1 MRTAIGHAIRAGE
14 LLIEAKE
21 LVPHGAWQR
30 WLSEHF
36 RGSERT
42 AQGYMQLARA
52 PKPATVADSGVRAA
66 LAALAAPRAP
76 DDAEAPAEEDVE
88 VVDAEPVPE
97 PGPSIVD
104 QLREAHGA
112 EEFERATEE
121 LAAEDARQRREVFP
135 RAGVER
141 KTWGRIRRAAHDAEQ
156 ILAGV
161 AFRGVSNWTAA
172 EALDAV
178 AKHFREAAELAA
190 ELAAVLR
197 PR

>member
-121 LAAEDARQRREVFP
+121 LAAEDARQRREFS
-135 RAGVER
+135 RAQASSARPGAGSAGPHTTR
-141 KTWGRIRRAAHDAEQ
+141 SRSSPGSPFAASPTG
-156 ILAGV
+156 L
-161 AFRGVSNWTAA
+161 R
-172 EALDAV
+172 
-178 AKHFREAAELAA
+178 
-190 ELAAVLR
+190 LR
-197 PR
+197 P